1 MELQELYNSQQ
12 LLTAELTDKLEK
24 TEVRYQLTEY
34 LFILCALI
42 LGKIQMYNLV
52 MQKKLEETEH
62 SLVDLEEK
70 HRQANA
76 TIKEKEFLISN
87 LLKSGKHIFLP
98 STYSDQILIIS
109 LSTSLALHLLSQNS
123 MYSRHLIQSG
133 SKGYCAD
140 FNSTPVLTLVYM
152 CFKSHEII
160 AVLLNNNC

>member
-12 LLTAELTDKLEK
+12 LLTAELSDKLEK
-24 TEVRYQLTEY
+24 TEVRYQLT
-34 LFILCALI
+34 LILCALI

-52 MQKKLEETEH
+52 MQKKLEQTEH

-87 LLKSGKHIFLP
+87 LLKSGKHSFLP

-123 MYSRHLIQSG
+123 MYS
-133 SKGYCAD
+133 
-140 FNSTPVLTLVYM
+140 
-152 CFKSHEII
+152 
-160 AVLLNNNC
+160 

>member
-24 TEVRYQLTEY
+24 TEVRYQLT
-34 LFILCALI
+34 LILCALI

-52 MQKKLEETEH
+52 MQKKLEQTEH

-109 LSTSLALHLLSQNS
+109 LSTSLALHLLSQNI
-123 MYSRHLIQSG
+123 MYS
-133 SKGYCAD
+133 
-140 FNSTPVLTLVYM
+140 
-152 CFKSHEII
+152 
-160 AVLLNNNC
+160 